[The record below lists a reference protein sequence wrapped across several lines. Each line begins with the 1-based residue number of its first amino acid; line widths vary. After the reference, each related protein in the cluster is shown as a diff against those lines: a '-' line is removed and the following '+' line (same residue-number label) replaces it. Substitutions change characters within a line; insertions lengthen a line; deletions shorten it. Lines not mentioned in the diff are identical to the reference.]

1 MEERDGFVSRV
12 RVSVRG
18 AAYELGEHEAG
29 YREAHRFEEKIV
41 QYEMLDDAAA
51 WGWGRFFRSGRSR
64 AELAVA
70 SARRTLA
77 LAGCTGAAMDAVILC
92 AAEFPASVDCHAHY
106 CRVVLEG
113 LGLERAFVTGVT
125 LGRCNTMLSS
135 VYLAHRLVASQAYG
149 SVLVIGSDLVAD
161 EEERFQP
168 FALFSDGAASCIV
181 TSQPGDLAILATAS
195 VLDPPAL
202 DAAGRFSGRLGRAA
216 IDAITRECSVPAD
229 KVSVVLPPNL
239 FTPIVRMGEGQS
251 GFRADQLYLRNAANR
266 GHCFSADPLVNLVDR
281 QSEDGTRPGEYVLL
295 TSSVPGARV
304 SILAEVLDPQL
315 AQGVQH

>member
-1 MEERDGFVSRV
+1 
-12 RVSVRG
+12 
-18 AAYELGEHEAG
+18 
-29 YREAHRFEEKIV
+29 
-41 QYEMLDDAAA
+41 
-51 WGWGRFFRSGRSR
+51 
-64 AELAVA
+64 
-70 SARRTLA
+70 
-77 LAGCTGAAMDAVILC
+77 MDAVILC
-92 AAEFPASVDCHAHY
+92 AAEFPASVDCHARY

-113 LGLERAFVTGVT
+113 LGLERAFVIGVT
-125 LGRCNTMLSS
+125 LGRCNTMLSA
-135 VYLAHRLVASQAYG
+135 VYLADRLVGSQAYG
-149 SVLVIGSDLVAD
+149 SVLVIGSDRVAD

-195 VLDPPAL
+195 ALDPPAL

-216 IDAITRECSVPAD
+216 IDAITRESGVPGG

-239 FTPIVRMGEGQS
+239 FTPIVRMSEGQS
-251 GFRADQLYLRNAANR
+251 GFRPDQLYLRNIANR
-266 GHCFSADPLVNLVDR
+266 GHCFSADPFVNLVDR

-304 SILAEVLDPQL
+304 SILAEVLDPHF